1 MAARAVA
8 REQEW
13 AAVATEMEAA
23 AGTERTVV
31 AMDRHGIEE
40 AGAEV
45 AVAAAATTVGA
56 KEVAVA
62 AERAAAKAEA
72 ARAVVGKAGA
82 RSRPE
87 LQRLPMRAHDSRTKS
102 R

>member
-23 AGTERTVV
+23 VGTERTVV
-31 AMDRHGIEE
+31 AMDRHGVEE

-45 AVAAAATTVGA
+45 AVAAAATTVGGEGGGCGSGDGGGEGGGGQGGGGEGGGE
-56 KEVAVA
+56 K
-62 AERAAAKAEA
+62 
-72 ARAVVGKAGA
+72 
-82 RSRPE
+82 
-87 LQRLPMRAHDSRTKS
+87 
-102 R
+102 